1 MYLGFQLCSQKHRRR
16 MIEDLKLF
24 LVYSQIWLNLPRND
38 CHFFYILL
46 WMMGTLATSQK
57 LTKKSA
63 APPKARICVAVSSF
77 PDLFLPDDDD
87 DLELVVGYL
96 CSFAL
101 FFLSCFAFGLP
112 RMSLKL
118 EISSSHGRQLL
129 PLLHLVPTISARFFL
144 LFLLIRFLRC
154 CFACLLYIQR

>member
-1 MYLGFQLCSQKHRRR
+1 

-38 CHFFYILL
+38 CLFFYILP

-57 LTKKSA
+57 LTQKSA
-63 APPKARICVAVSSF
+63 GPPKARICVAVSSF
-77 PDLFLPDDDD
+77 PDLFLRDDD

-101 FFLSCFAFGLP
+101 FFPSFFLSCFAFGLP

-129 PLLHLVPTISARFFL
+129 PLLHLVPTIFARFFL
-144 LFLLIRFLRC
+144 LFLLISFLC
-154 CFACLLYIQR
+154 CCSLYIQR